1 MTKRKELLIS
11 DYDYV
16 SLCSSINWDEMR
28 DKTVFITGATGLI
41 GKNIIHSLLYC
52 NKKFKLNL
60 KVIACVRN
68 MEKARV
74 EYSESIES
82 GDNISF
88 AVGDIRDCFDIK
100 EKIDFIIHGASV
112 TSSNDFVARPSLTID
127 TTVNGSRAVLDLAAN
142 KKVSSMVYL
151 STMEVYGVNKEEKRI
166 TENDIG
172 YLDPMNV
179 RSCYPESKK
188 LCECMCAAYHSEFSV
203 PVKVARLTQTFGPG
217 VVYNDGRVFAD
228 FARCYIE
235 GRDIVLHTAGETKR
249 SYLYTA
255 DAVAA
260 VLTILLSGK
269 NGEAYH
275 VANEDTYCSILE
287 MANLVSAIESNKK
300 IKVVIE
306 IDDEVRGYAPT
317 LKMNL
322 DTSKIKRLGW
332 YPSAGLK
339 QMFIRTIEW
348 MKCEDVK

>member
-112 TSSNDFVARPSLTID
+112 TSSNDFVARPTLTID
-127 TTVNGSRAVLDLAAN
+127 TTVNGSRAVLDLALN

-151 STMEVYGVNKEEKRI
+151 STMEVYGVNAEEKRI

-172 YLDPMNV
+172 YLNPMNV

-188 LCECMCAAYHSEFSV
+188 LCECMCAAYHSEYSV
-203 PVKVARLTQTFGPG
+203 PVKVVRLTQTFGPG
-217 VVYNDGRVFAD
+217 VEYNDGRVFAD

-235 GRDIVLHTAGETKR
+235 DRDIVLHTAGETRR

-260 VLTILLSGK
+260 VLTVLLSG
-269 NGEAYH
+269 NDGEAYH
-275 VANEDTYCSILE
+275 VANEETYCSILE
-287 MANLVSAIESNKK
+287 MANLVASIQLDKK
-300 IKVVIE
+300 IKVLIE
-306 IDDEVRGYAPT
+306 IDDAVRGYAPT

-322 DTSKIKRLGW
+322 DTAKIKGLGW
-332 YPSAGLK
+332 SPSAGLK
-339 QMFIRTIEW
+339 KMFLRTIEW
-348 MKCEDVK
+348 MKCEDEK

>member
-1 MTKRKELLIS
+1 
-11 DYDYV
+11 
-16 SLCSSINWDEMR
+16 
-28 DKTVFITGATGLI
+28 
-41 GKNIIHSLLYC
+41 
-52 NKKFKLNL
+52 
-60 KVIACVRN
+60 

-127 TTVNGSRAVLDLAAN
+127 TTVNGSRVVLDLAVN

-151 STMEVYGVNKEEKRI
+151 STMEVYGVNAEEKRI

-172 YLDPMNV
+172 YLNPMNV

-348 MKCEDVK
+348 MKCEDLK